1 MLTVFNF
8 TRLIT
13 YHPYQS
19 LYFNALTTKQFKN
32 NFEIDFTGLSGI
44 EFLREIVKLNN
55 KSKIY
60 VGINSWYPLWR
71 MRELLPDSDKKRIVF
86 VFDDINK
93 ADYVYSNKIFNV
105 NVNKSNKFKLN
116 ENFKIFKQRIID
128 NILIYEVHKKIER

>member
-1 MLTVFNF
+1 MLNVFNF

-19 LYFNALTTKQFKN
+19 LYFNALTTKQFKKN
-32 NFEIDFTGLSGI
+32 LEIDFTRLSGI
-44 EFLREIVKLNN
+44 EFLREIVTLNN

-60 VGINSWYPLWR
+60 IGVNSWYPLWR
-71 MRELLPDSDKKRIVF
+71 MKELLPEFDKKRIIF

-105 NVNKSNKFKLN
+105 NIKKSKKFKLN
-116 ENFKIFKQRIID
+116 ENFKIYKQRIID
-128 NILIYEVHKKIER
+128 DLIIYEVHKKLK

>member
-1 MLTVFNF
+1 
-8 TRLIT
+8 
-13 YHPYQS
+13 
-19 LYFNALTTKQFKN
+19 
-32 NFEIDFTGLSGI
+32 
-44 EFLREIVKLNN
+44 
-55 KSKIY
+55 
-60 VGINSWYPLWR
+60 